1 MSDALERIKNRQRPE
16 VPKRDPG
23 ITPTVPTFVES
34 SISSI
39 PDIEKAKYP
48 DIQISTLSD
57 EKSPSQSVDA
67 SMSINPDNPDIE
79 ASSYSDIQISTL
91 PDGTSPT
98 LEVKQTTLRLE
109 KAVSDKLQALCH
121 QEQICRE
128 VLIEAMFSE
137 MLDEPEMRERIIA
150 LAQKRQRK
158 RTAMANHKRAVSMM
172 QRVLS

>member
-1 MSDALERIKNRQRPE
+1 VTDALERIKNRQRPE

-23 ITPTVPTFVES
+23 ITPTVPPFVES

-39 PDIEKAKYP
+39 PDIEDSTNP
-48 DIQISTLSD
+48 DIQISTLSN

-67 SMSINPDNPDIE
+67 SMSRLIGIE

-137 MLDEPEMRERIIA
+137 MLDAPEMRERIIA

>member
-23 ITPTVPTFVES
+23 ITPTVSPSVES
-34 SISSI
+34 STPSI
-39 PDIEKAKYP
+39 PDIAQAKYP
-48 DIQISTLSD
+48 DIQISTLS
-57 EKSPSQSVDA
+57 EEGISRQSVDA
-67 SMSINPDNPDIE
+67 SMSINLDIE

-91 PDGTSPT
+91 PDAASPT

-109 KAVSDKLQALCH
+109 KAVSDELQALCH

-137 MLDEPEMRERIIA
+137 MLNAPEMRERIVA
-150 LAQKRQRK
+150 LAKKRQRK
-158 RTAMANHKRAVSMM
+158 RTAVANHKRAVSMM

>member
-23 ITPTVPTFVES
+23 ITPTVPPFVES

-39 PDIEKAKYP
+39 P

-67 SMSINPDNPDIE
+67 SMPINLSIE

-128 VLIEAMFSE
+128 VLIEAMFLE
-137 MLDEPEMRERIIA
+137 MLNAPEMRERIIA

-158 RTAMANHKRAVSMM
+158 RTTMANHKRAVSMM